1 MKIMMTVILCAAIVI
16 ATIRYTRLDAG
27 LYGDAMRYNAMTD
40 SQRFEY
46 WTRMQPTIKEAM
58 NWLRT
63 VVDDSELVNEIEE
76 WLNVEYERMTKQLE
90 GAKKSSVPAP
100 GDNP

>member
-1 MKIMMTVILCAAIVI
+1 
-16 ATIRYTRLDAG
+16 
-27 LYGDAMRYNAMTD
+27 
-40 SQRFEY
+40 
-46 WTRMQPTIKEAM
+46 MQPTIKEAM